1 MSQAESAEKSALLA
15 YCGWYNRI
23 VRVINFMDS
32 IIFDEKNKVFTILR
46 GSLGNYQFNDVA
58 SSQIVYED
66 AKYKDKSPMFSHRI
80 LVSTLNHSIF
90 IEMKKVYVGI
100 EIKLLNG
107 NKVYVYISKFPLIQH
122 NFQFKQDLKVAKCLN
137 EKLKEFYK

>member
-1 MSQAESAEKSALLA
+1 MNSL
-15 YCGWYNRI
+15 
-23 VRVINFMDS
+23 
-32 IIFDEKNKVFTILR
+32 IFDEKKKEFTILD
-46 GSLGNYQFNDVA
+46 GSLGKHSFSDVV

-66 AKYKDKSPMFSHRI
+66 AKYKDKSPMFSHRV
-80 LVSTLNHSIF
+80 LVSTLNHSSYF
-90 IEMKKVYVGI
+90 IVMKKVYVGI

-107 NKVYVYISKFPLIQH
+107 NKVYVYISKSLLIQH

>member
-1 MSQAESAEKSALLA
+1 M
-15 YCGWYNRI
+15 
-23 VRVINFMDS
+23 INFMDS

-107 NKVYVYISKFPLIQH
+107 NKVYVYISKSPVIQH

>member
-1 MSQAESAEKSALLA
+1 MNSL
-15 YCGWYNRI
+15 
-23 VRVINFMDS
+23 
-32 IIFDEKNKVFTILR
+32 IFDKKKKEFTILD
-46 GSLGNYQFNDVA
+46 GSLGKYSFYDVV

-66 AKYKDKSPMFSHRI
+66 AKYKDKSPMFSHRV
-80 LVSTLNHSIF
+80 LVSTLNHSSYF
-90 IEMKKVYVGI
+90 IVMKKVYVGI

-107 NKVYVYISKFPLIQH
+107 NKVYVYISKSLLIQH